1 MIQEADAEEDGSGGR
16 GEDSDD
22 GGATP
27 GPSARFE
34 LISEDHETLPGSSS
48 STASEEGTAQYVTVP
63 AITVSAPP
71 TTPTS
76 LATNQEGLRPFESLD
91 VISLTA
97 STLLSLAPSG
107 MDRNALRHLSLD
119 MFGDIQEM
127 YDLADMFPNIRWLN
141 LPPRY
146 YPPLPREPVKLTI
159 DDILAIVPRF
169 THLEILKGCALWSA
183 VGEDTEN
190 GKQRVHD
197 AIGSLVQLCPKLR
210 EVSHNEWYDKRKG
223 FMRVV
228 VERRLVT
235 VPRGATTFSG
245 SVEEGPEMEEVEVA
259 SYGIRKP
266 FFK

>member
-1 MIQEADAEEDGSGGR
+1 
-16 GEDSDD
+16 
-22 GGATP
+22 
-27 GPSARFE
+27 
-34 LISEDHETLPGSSS
+34 
-48 STASEEGTAQYVTVP
+48 
-63 AITVSAPP
+63 
-71 TTPTS
+71 
-76 LATNQEGLRPFESLD
+76 
-91 VISLTA
+91 
-97 STLLSLAPSG
+97 
-107 MDRNALRHLSLD
+107 
-119 MFGDIQEM
+119 M

-146 YPPLPREPVKLTI
+146 YPPHPREPVKLTI

-183 VGEDTEN
+183 VGDDTEE

-228 VERRLVT
+228 VERRFVK
-235 VPRGATTFSG
+235 VPRGTTTFDG
-245 SVEEGPEMEEVEVA
+245 SAEEGQEMEEIEVA
-259 SYGIRKP
+259 SYGIKKP